1 MDRNLNSEQQ
11 LMYRLLFSEG
21 TYTHDIELDR
31 YAEPHQHEQFIEAHG
46 RARRPD
52 VDGLQARLRVAPHPP
67 APDAPGLA
75 FWAHVCAPRPVPCW

>member
-31 YAEPHQHEQFIEAHG
+31 YAEPHQHEQFIEYVLDVVEAG
-46 RARRPD
+46 RMAVLADQMSMDFKRGCVWRLT
-52 VDGLQARLRVAPHPP
+52 LQ
-67 APDAPGLA
+67 
-75 FWAHVCAPRPVPCW
+75 PRTRQA